1 MSVGLSYT
9 FFIYKALYLNLIVSV
24 STLLS
29 FKALVLWTVY
39 VLVISLKLYVSCL
52 ILRWLLCYKQITDYL
67 YSLVINYLTSA
78 SDFNYQAT
86 ELQWYSSQSHN
97 LQKLSPFSDWGRV
110 TTNNS
115 ISRSTYGVGIV
126 LGLINCVKAFITVR
140 FKAPSYGLG
149 ELDNA
154 VATSQQFSSLGNYSD
169 DPYNTR
175 LSRTLLPVSLMEVTV
190 LPDFYWVV
198 YNRRLNN

>member
-9 FFIYKALYLNLIVSV
+9 FFIYKVLYLNLIVSI

-29 FKALVLWTVY
+29 FKALVIWTVY

-52 ILRWLLCYKQITDYL
+52 ILRWLLCYKQITDYF

-78 SDFNYQAT
+78 SDFHYQAT

-97 LQKLSPFSDWGRV
+97 LQKLSPFSDWGRA

-115 ISRSTYGVGIV
+115 ISRSTYGVDIV
-126 LGLINCVKAFITVR
+126 LGLINYVKALITVR
-140 FKAPSYGLG
+140 FKAPSYGLE

-169 DPYNTR
+169 NPYNTR
-175 LSRTLLPVSLMEVTV
+175 LSRTLLPMSLMEVTV